1 MGQQRET
8 TTVRKEERP
17 YIKPVKMTTACVKLE
32 FRLFTTPGDGEKTDK
47 LPVQVGFA
55 LYLKSQ

>member
-8 TTVRKEERP
+8 TTGRKEERP
-17 YIKPVKMTTACVKLE
+17 YIKPAKMTPACVKLE
-32 FRLFTTPGDGEKTDK
+32 FRLFTTPGDGEKADK

-55 LYLKSQ
+55 FT